1 MNDFTL
7 NAELRSDLGKGAS
20 RRLRRL
26 ASLVPAVV
34 YGGEKAPESISMLAK
49 EIAKLLENDAAYSH
63 IIELNVGGKKQ
74 NVIIKA
80 LQRHPAKGHVL
91 HADFIRVV
99 AGQKLT
105 AIVPVHFV
113 GEEAPVKKGGVVSH
127 TATELEVTCLPKDLP
142 EFIEVDL
149 SLQPACRNRLSSS
162 NLSAAEIGTIIHLS
176 DLKAP
181 KGVEFVA
188 LAHDDDKAVANVH
201 APRVVAE
208 DEEGETAAE

>member
-1 MNDFTL
+1 MNEFTL
-7 NAELRSDLGKGAS
+7 NAEVRSDLGKGAS

-49 EIAKLLENDAAYSH
+49 EVAKLLENEAAYSH
-63 IIELNVGGKKQ
+63 IIELNIGGTKQ
-74 NVIIKA
+74 NVVIKA

-91 HADFIRVV
+91 HADFVRVV

-105 AIVPVHFV
+105 AHVPLHFIN
-113 GEEAPVKKGGVVSH
+113 EAAPIKKGGEISHVV
-127 TATELEVTCLPKDLP
+127 AEVEVTCLPKDLP

-149 SLQPACRNRLSSS
+149 N
-162 NLSAAEIGTIIHLS
+162 NAEIGDIVHLS
-176 DLKAP
+176 DVKAP

-188 LAHDDDKAVANVH
+188 LAHGNDLAVANVH
-201 APRVVAE
+201 APRVAPTE
-208 DEEGETAAE
+208 DAAE

>member
-7 NAELRSDLGKGAS
+7 NAEVRSDLGKGAS

-34 YGGEKAPESISMLAK
+34 YGGDKAPESISMLAK
-49 EIAKLLENDAAYSH
+49 EVAKLLENEAAYSH
-63 IIELNVGGKKQ
+63 VIELTVGGKKQ

-80 LQRHPAKGHVL
+80 LQRHPSKGHVL
-91 HADFIRVV
+91 HADFVRVV

-127 TATELEVTCLPKDLP
+127 TTTELEVSCLPKDLP
-142 EFIEVDL
+142 EFIEVD
-149 SLQPACRNRLSSS
+149 
-162 NLSAAEIGTIIHLS
+162 LSAAEIGTIIHLS

-188 LAHDDDKAVANVH
+188 LAHNDDKAVANVH

-208 DEEGETAAE
+208 DEAGETAAE

>member
-7 NAELRSDLGKGAS
+7 NAEVRSDLGKGAS

-34 YGGEKAPESISMLAK
+34 YGGDKAPESISMLAK
-49 EIAKLLENDAAYSH
+49 DVAKLLENEAAYSH
-63 IIELNVGGKKQ
+63 IIELNVGGSKQ
-74 NVIIKA
+74 NVVIKA

-91 HADFIRVV
+91 HADFVRVV

-105 AIVPVHFV
+105 AVVPVHFIN
-113 GEEAPVKKGGVVSH
+113 EAAPVKKGGEISHVTSEIEVS
-127 TATELEVTCLPKDLP
+127 CLPKDLP

-149 SLQPACRNRLSSS
+149 AD
-162 NLSAAEIGTIIHLS
+162 AEIGTIIHLS

-188 LAHDDDKAVANVH
+188 LAHGDDKAVANVH
-201 APRVVAE
+201 APRVAPE
-208 DEEGETAAE
+208 ATEEGAAE

>member
-7 NAELRSDLGKGAS
+7 NAEVRSDLGKGAS

-34 YGGEKAPESISMLAK
+34 YGGDKAPESISMLAK
-49 EIAKLLENDAAYSH
+49 EVAKLLENEAAYSH
-63 IIELNVGGKKQ
+63 VIELTVGGVKQ

-80 LQRHPAKGHVL
+80 LQRHPAKGHVM
-91 HADFIRVV
+91 HADFVRVV

-105 AIVPVHFV
+105 AHVPVHLINEV
-113 GEEAPVKKGGVVSH
+113 APIKKGGEIFRA
-127 TATELEVTCLPKDLP
+127 TTELEVSCLPKDLP
-142 EFIEVDL
+142 EFIEVDM
-149 SLQPACRNRLSSS
+149 
-162 NLSAAEIGTIIHLS
+162 AETDVGSVIHLS

-188 LAHDDDKAVANVH
+188 LAHGNDLAIANVH
-201 APRVVAE
+201 APRVAPE
-208 DEEGETAAE
+208 DTAAE